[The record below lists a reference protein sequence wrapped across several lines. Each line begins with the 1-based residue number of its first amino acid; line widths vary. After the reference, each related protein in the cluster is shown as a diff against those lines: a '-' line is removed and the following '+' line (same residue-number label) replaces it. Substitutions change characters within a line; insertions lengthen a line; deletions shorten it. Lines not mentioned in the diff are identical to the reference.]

1 MKLNKTPTSP
11 HKPLV
16 HFIGIGGIG
25 ISALARWFLALNRKS
40 AVGRLI
46 FDIDLAQKWRISG
59 SDIAPSKITQ
69 ELTKEGI
76 KVKIGH
82 KKSNLDPKTAL
93 VIYNQAIPAQN
104 PELKEA
110 KKRNIPVFS
119 YPEAIGELTKKYKTI
134 AVAGA
139 HGKSTTTAFVA
150 LTLIEAGLDPTVIV
164 GTRLKEFGNKNFRY
178 GGDTLV
184 LEADEWKAAFL
195 NYSPAHAIITNL
207 DREHL
212 DFYKNFSNVKK
223 IFLKFIVNIKSDGI
237 LIVNKDDKN
246 LFGLKSEIQKI
257 AKRRN
262 LKMYW
267 YSAVTRHSASSRIKS
282 VLKVPGK
289 HNFSNALAAY
299 TLAKNLGIKEK
310 IILKALNQYRG
321 VWRRLEYRGNL
332 KLKTLN
338 PKHYGS
344 KALIYD
350 DYAHHPTEIKASL
363 QALREKYP
371 SSKIICVFQPH
382 QAERLRLL
390 FKDFVNAFDDA
401 DNLILLPVY
410 EVPGRDK
417 KNKKFTSEK
426 LAKAITFRNSKLPAR
441 RSIGAG
447 REIRNSVIY
456 LPNPKNLPHLIKSI
470 LTPKPYP
477 LIPTVIVMM
486 GAGNIV
492 KYTKLLLSSNSKS

>member
-1 MKLNKTPTSP
+1 MKTAKNTTSP
-11 HKPLV
+11 PGPLV

-25 ISALARWFLALNRKS
+25 TSALARLFLS
-40 AVGRLI
+40 
-46 FDIDLAQKWRISG
+46 QKWAVSG

-69 ELTKEGI
+69 ELQKEGI

-82 KKSNLDPKTAL
+82 KKANLPPNTSL
-93 VIYNQAIPAQN
+93 VIYNQAIPFQN
-104 PELKEA
+104 PELREA
-110 KKRNIPVFS
+110 KRKNIPVFS

-150 LTLIEAGLDPTVIV
+150 LTLIKAGFNPTVIV
-164 GTRLKEFGNKNFRY
+164 GTRLKEFNNKNFRY

-184 LEADEWKAAFL
+184 LEADEWRAAFL
-195 NYSPAHAIITNL
+195 NYSPTHAIITNL

-212 DFYKNFSNVKK
+212 DFYKNFFNIKK
-223 IFLKFIVNIKSDGI
+223 TFLKFIVNIKSDGI
-237 LIVNKDDKN
+237 LVVNKDDKN

-262 LKMYW
+262 LKVYW

-299 TLAKNLGIKEK
+299 TLAKNLGVKEK

-321 VWRRLEYRGNL
+321 VWRRLEYRGELRIKNNEL
-332 KLKTLN
+332 RIKQN
-338 PKHYGS
+338 SIIHNS
-344 KALIYD
+344 KFKIPVYD

-371 SSKIICVFQPH
+371 CPETGRGSPRRGGAAHSTGWQIICVFQPH
-382 QAERLRLL
+382 QAKRLRLL
-390 FKDFVNAFDDA
+390 FEDFVSAFDEA
-401 DNLILLPVY
+401 DNLIFLPGY

-417 KNKKFTSEK
+417 KNKKFTSQK
-426 LAKAITFRNSKLPAR
+426 LVKAITERRNSPT
-441 RSIGAG
+441 
-447 REIRNSVIY
+447 VQY
-456 LPNPKNLPHLIKSI
+456 LSNPKNLSRLIKTT
-470 LTPKPYP
+470 LTPNPRK
-477 LIPTVIVMM
+477 LKAIVVMM

-492 KYTKLLLSSNSKS
+492 KYTDLLLSSDSKSQSLTS